1 MKKTSRILVII
12 PTYNES
18 MNVKVITP
26 LVLAVDPRIEILFI
40 DDNSPDGTADLI
52 RGLMRRNKRLHLHER
67 PGKLGLGTAY
77 VAGFRYALDHGYDY
91 VFEMDADLSHDPKYL
106 PDMIRTI
113 ETEADVVVGSR
124 YIYGVSV
131 AHWPL
136 KRLLLSKL
144 ANVYASFFTGVRVKD
159 LTAGFVGYKN
169 TVLASIDVDTV
180 RSSGYAF
187 QIELKYR
194 CHRNGFSIKEI
205 PIIFADRQR
214 GESKISR
221 GIIFEALHRCISLRW
236 SYRPSR
242 KNTR

>member
-1 MKKTSRILVII
+1 MKKKSRILVII

-40 DDNSPDGTADLI
+40 DDNSPDGTAAILHAMI
-52 RGLMRRNKRLHLHER
+52 KRNKRIHILER

-77 VAGFRYALDHGYDY
+77 VTGFQYALEHGYDY

-106 PDMIRTI
+106 AAMIHTV
-113 ETEADVVVGSR
+113 EHEADVVVGSR
-124 YIYGVSV
+124 YIHGVSV

-144 ANVYASFFTGVRVKD
+144 ANVYASFFTGVKVRD
-159 LTAGFVGYKN
+159 LTAGFVGYRN
-169 TVLASIDVDTV
+169 TVLADIDVASV

-194 CHRNGFSIKEI
+194 CHKQGYSIKEI
-205 PIIFADRQR
+205 PIIFADRER
-214 GESKISR
+214 GESKISK

-236 SYRPSR
+236 TYRPRR
-242 KNTR
+242 KK